1 LETKITV
8 TTKIRCNGQ
17 DYASGEE
24 MPADVR
30 RAYEQAM
37 ASLKISG
44 GVQGGRSS
52 TKILLN
58 GMEYGSVEEM
68 PTDVRQLYERAI
80 CSVAA
85 NGATGSGNRSTART
99 VLFLISLLGLGALAW
114 LIAVRGWPIQ

>member
-1 LETKITV
+1 METKIKV

-17 DYASGEE
+17 EYASGED

-37 ASLKISG
+37 ASLKDSS
-44 GVQGGRSS
+44 GVQGGKT

-58 GMEYGSVEEM
+58 GREYGSAEEM

-80 CSVAA
+80 GSVAA
-85 NGATGSGNRSTART
+85 NGGAGSGNRSGSRT
-99 VLFLISLLGLGALAW
+99 VLFLISLLGLAALAG
-114 LIAVRGWPIQ
+114 LVAVRGWPMH